1 MALFNIVADIFQV
14 IDATDRYVM
23 PGGIDFS
30 TTLHDTLEDDSLPL
44 ADDFSAGTRAALAG
58 GTTMIV
64 DNVMPK
70 KGQSLVW
77 IFFIAISNP

>member
-1 MALFNIVADIFQV
+1 
-14 IDATDRYVM
+14 M

-30 TTLHDTLEDDSLPL
+30 TTLHDILEDDSLPL

-64 DNVMPK
+64 DNVVPK
-70 KGQSLVW
+70 KGQSLVRKGL
-77 IFFIAISNP
+77 FTNYVTQSSRGGLVGL